1 MHVMHMY
8 TGRKCINNAVHCVVD
23 IGEDIEDIRG
33 IWESNRELSAY
44 IRRVR
49 CEERSSIL
57 YIAAVVLRRCCEVD
71 AV

>member
-1 MHVMHMY
+1 M
-8 TGRKCINNAVHCVVD
+8 HCVVD

-33 IWESNRELSAY
+33 IWESNRELSVY
-44 IRRVR
+44 IRRVL